1 LHAGLHLN
9 PNTSFGD
16 CTSSSLDI
24 SMVTGARGAGGA
36 YREQNNMSIQ
46 TGAIDE
52 FASHL
57 ELFQQLACLSKNC

>member
-1 LHAGLHLN
+1 
-9 PNTSFGD
+9 
-16 CTSSSLDI
+16 
-24 SMVTGARGAGGA
+24 MVTGARGAGGA